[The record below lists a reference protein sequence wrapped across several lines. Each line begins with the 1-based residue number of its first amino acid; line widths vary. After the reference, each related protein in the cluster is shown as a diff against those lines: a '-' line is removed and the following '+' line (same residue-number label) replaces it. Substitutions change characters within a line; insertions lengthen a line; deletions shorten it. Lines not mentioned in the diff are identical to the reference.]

1 MRTRKP
7 EPPWFRI
14 AQLGCFVRTI
24 SMMSGIVTAFAGAL
38 IDAAGATP
46 VLHSLAV
53 NGSAAAVAFAG
64 VALQDKFIGAWRS

>member
-1 MRTRKP
+1 
-7 EPPWFRI
+7 
-14 AQLGCFVRTI
+14 
-24 SMMSGIVTAFAGAL
+24 MMSGIVTAFAGAL

-64 VALQDKFIGAWRS
+64 VALLDKFIGAWRS